1 VNSKPRGTG
10 EEGLFWMVIK
20 NVQKTGSMSNSTH
33 HRSWTRLARAEGWH
47 TVTEASETATSG
59 SFQQNLAGICNACQI
74 QKWMLTV
81 IYWMEHRAPNGGA
94 REST

>member
-1 VNSKPRGTG
+1 MNSKPRGTG

-47 TVTEASETATSG
+47 TVTEASEDSVTDQCEALMWKS
-59 SFQQNLAGICNACQI
+59 QDPCELNCRMDL
-74 QKWMLTV
+74 
-81 IYWMEHRAPNGGA
+81 GA
-94 REST
+94 NKSLR